1 MSGIKDGRRC
11 CNSFSGSVKI
21 AISLL
26 TDGTRFSVVDLVRE
40 SVRNFCAKASNKS
53 LKRNRMLFARKKLE
67 SIRNQRKKELTLD
80 YQSLSVGDKG

>member
-40 SVRNFCAKASNKS
+40 SVR
-53 LKRNRMLFARKKLE
+53 MLFARKKLE